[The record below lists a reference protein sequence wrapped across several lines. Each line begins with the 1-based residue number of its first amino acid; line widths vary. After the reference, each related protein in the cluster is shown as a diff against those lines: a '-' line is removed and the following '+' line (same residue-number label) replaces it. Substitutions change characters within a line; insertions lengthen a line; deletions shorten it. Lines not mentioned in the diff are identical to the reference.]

1 MKLHVIIPVIL
12 SSLLGACTYTDGQCW
27 LRSED
32 PGGPGVGG
40 GVVGPPVGGFGDD
53 VSATPQD
60 TSGGVPPDCQS
71 NITGFSTSL
80 FKFVTTVADDGEG
93 KAGGYQEASTTLAF
107 IDGRQ
112 DPTETWTC
120 NVWIKMP
127 LRTEKLGTIS
137 AAKAAE
143 IASDVTTFSSSAV
156 MHSRPSWQ
164 PTLFC
169 AKFQDTMN
177 EVFKSS
183 YAGLGAQ
190 ATAKR

>member
-1 MKLHVIIPVIL
+1 MKRHAIIPVIL
-12 SSLLGACTYTDGQCW
+12 SSILGACTHTDGQCW

-32 PGGPGVGG
+32 SGGSGVGG

-53 VSATPQD
+53 IAPTPQN
-60 TSGGVPPDCQS
+60 TAGGVPPDCQS
-71 NITGFSTSL
+71 NITGFSASL
-80 FKFVTTVADDGEG
+80 FKFATTVADDGEG
-93 KAGGYQEASTTLAF
+93 KAGGYQEASTTLVF

-120 NVWIKMP
+120 NVWMKMP

-137 AAKAAE
+137 ATKAAE

-169 AKFQDTMN
+169 GKFQDMMN
-177 EVFKSS
+177 EVFKNS
-183 YAGLGAQ
+183 YPGLGAQ